1 MYDVILKNGLI
12 MDGKGGK
19 GYKADIAVFS
29 STIALITNSDISR
42 GKKVI
47 DCSGKIVAP
56 GFIDSHTHSDFLLL
70 SDPSASYRVGQGITT
85 DISGNCG
92 IGVFPYKNPVLKDY
106 VKDVLGEWKD
116 WKWNDFTTY
125 KEYLMRKGIGCNEAF
140 LVSHTALR
148 AYVMGSD
155 SLREAKDEE
164 IEAMCS
170 LLSDEL
176 DKGAIGFSSGLYYAP
191 CVFASRNEILSLL
204 NVVASKNKVFSV
216 HHRSEGRGCVESLI
230 EVLDLAKESGV
241 RLEVSHLKAIGKEN
255 EKNIDVMLDL
265 VERYRREG
273 VDVKFDVYPYTFGS
287 TSLFSLLPPRVLAY
301 SRLEQRMALSLES
314 ERRVIKDEIMNPD
327 GWDSVYP
334 MVGPEAI
341 KALYLSTHPEY
352 NGMTLSEIAGIKELK
367 DPLDALFDIL
377 GDETG
382 LAVMTDVTETEESLE
397 KIMSHPLMCFGTDS
411 LYSSPL
417 PHPRSFHSTVH
428 FLKKYVLERKLFT
441 MEEAIRRMTGETAE
455 RFGLKDRGV
464 IEEGK
469 AADITVFD
477 PERLG
482 EVDERR
488 NRGFSLVLVNGKIAL
503 KDDIVTGETGGKVL
517 TL

>member
-1 MYDVILKNGLI
+1 MYDVILKNGLVV
-12 MDGKGGK
+12 DGRGGEP
-19 GYKADIAVFS
+19 YKADVAVFS

-42 GKKVI
+42 AKNVV

-70 SDPSASYRVGQGITT
+70 SDPSASFRVGQGITT

-92 IGVFPYKNPVLKDY
+92 IGVFPYKNGILKDF

-116 WKWNDFTTY
+116 WRWNDFTSY
-125 KEYLMRKGIGCNEAF
+125 KEYMTKKGMGCNEAF

-148 AYVMGSD
+148 AFVMGDD
-155 SLREAKDEE
+155 SLREADESE
-164 IEAMCS
+164 IEAMCTI
-170 LLSDEL
+170 LSEEL
-176 DKGAIGFSSGLYYAP
+176 DKGAIGFSSGLYYSP
-191 CVFASRNEILSLL
+191 CVFASRLEILSLL
-204 NVVASKNKVFSV
+204 RTVASKNKIFSV
-216 HHRSEGRGCVESLI
+216 HHRSEGRGCVESLK
-230 EVLDLAKESGV
+230 EVLDLTKDSGV

-255 EKNIDVMLDL
+255 EKNIDVMLSL
-265 VERYRREG
+265 IEEYRRDG
-273 VDVKFDVYPYTFGS
+273 VDVKFDSYPYTFGS
-287 TSLFSLLPPRVLAY
+287 TSLFSLLPPRVLSY
-301 SRLEQRMALSLES
+301 SRLEQRMALSLDS

-341 KALYLSTHPEY
+341 TALYLSSHPEY
-352 NGMTLSEIAGIKELK
+352 NGMSLSEIAKTKGLS

-377 GDETG
+377 EDETG
-382 LAVMTDVTETEESLE
+382 LAVMTDVTMSEGSLE
-397 KIMSHPLMCFGTDS
+397 RIISHPLMCFGTDS

-428 FLKKYVLERKLFT
+428 FLKEYVTKRKLLS
-441 MEEAIRRMTGETAE
+441 MEEAIRRMTGETAL
-455 RFGLKDRGV
+455 RFGMKDRGT

-477 PERLG
+477 PILLS
-482 EVDERR
+482 EVDDIR
-488 NRGFSLVLVNGKIAL
+488 NKGFSLVLVNGKIAL
-503 KDDIVTGETGGKVL
+503 KDDIVTGEKGGKII

>member
-1 MYDVILKNGLI
+1 MYDVILKNGLVV
-12 MDGKGGK
+12 DGKGGEP
-19 GYKADIAVFS
+19 YRADVAVFS
-29 STIALITNSDISR
+29 STIALIANSDISR

-47 DCSGKIVAP
+47 DCKGKIVAP

-70 SDPSASYRVGQGITT
+70 NDPSASFRLGQGITT

-92 IGVFPYKNPVLKDY
+92 IGVFPYKNNILKDF

-116 WKWNDFTTY
+116 WRWNDFSSY
-125 KEYLMRKGIGCNEAF
+125 KDYLMKRGIGCNEAF

-148 AYVMGSD
+148 AFVMGSD
-155 SLREAKDEE
+155 SLRPASEGE
-164 IEAMCS
+164 IEDMCS
-170 LLSDEL
+170 VLSLEL
-176 DKGAIGFSSGLYYAP
+176 DKGAIGFSSGLYYSP
-191 CVFASRNEILSLL
+191 CVFASREENLALL
-204 NVVASKNKVFSV
+204 KVVASKNKIFSV
-216 HHRSEGRGCVESLI
+216 HHRSEGRGCVQSLE
-230 EVLDLAKESGV
+230 EVLMLAKESGV
-241 RLEVSHLKAIGKEN
+241 KLEVSHLKAIGKEN
-255 EKNIDVMLDL
+255 EKNIDVML
-265 VERYRREG
+265 EMIENYRREG

-334 MVGPEAI
+334 MVGPDAI
-341 KALYLSTHPEY
+341 TALYLSSHPEY
-352 NGMTLSEIAGIKELK
+352 NGMTLTEIARIKDFS
-367 DPLDALFDIL
+367 DPLDALFDVL
-377 GDETG
+377 EDETG
-382 LAVMTDVTETEESLE
+382 LAVMTDVTESEESLE

-417 PHPRSFHSTVH
+417 PHPRSFHSTVN
-428 FLKKYVLERKLFT
+428 FLKKYVMERKLLT
-441 MEEAIRRMTGETAE
+441 MEEAIRRMTGETAG
-455 RFGLKDRGV
+455 RFGLKDRGT

-469 AADITVFD
+469 YADITVFD
-477 PERLG
+477 PSILG

-488 NRGFSLVLVNGKIAL
+488 NKGFSLVLVNGKVAL
-503 KDDIVTGETGGKVL
+503 ENDIVTSEMGGKVI